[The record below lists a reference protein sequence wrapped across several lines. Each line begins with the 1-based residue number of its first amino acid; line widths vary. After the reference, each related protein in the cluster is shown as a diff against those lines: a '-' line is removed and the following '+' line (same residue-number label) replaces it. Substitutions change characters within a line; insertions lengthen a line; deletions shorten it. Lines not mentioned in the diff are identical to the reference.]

1 MASVGL
7 YFDYTARLGGF
18 QGREPTM
25 TNHPNRH
32 MTPARLAFL
41 EAALANGNRIIR
53 PMHSLG
59 WIAGECRVQER
70 MGEACYRLGLIAPV
84 KEGGKTSGNT
94 VRAGM
99 GYLYVVTEAGRA
111 ALGAR

>member
-1 MASVGL
+1 
-7 YFDYTARLGGF
+7 
-18 QGREPTM
+18 M
-25 TNHPNRH
+25 TNHPNRR
-32 MTPARLAFL
+32 MTPARRAFL

-53 PMHSLG
+53 RMHSLG

-70 MGEACYRLGLIAPV
+70 IGEACYRLGLIAPV
-84 KEGGKTSGNT
+84 KEGGIRGNT
-94 VRAGM
+94 VRASM